1 MYTSDSDCELVR
13 VQWHRFKPD
22 STLHPLIRTMAHP
35 AFKVD
40 DFDRAISGCKL
51 LLAPY
56 EPIAG
61 FRVAISEDGGVPI
74 ELIQTNL
81 TDEEIWNRA
90 KAGGQTAQ

>member
-22 STLHPLIRTMAHP
+22 STLHPLIRTMPHP

-40 DFDRAISGCKL
+40 DLDQAISGCKL

-61 FRVAISEDGGVPI
+61 FRVAIIEDGGVPI

-81 TDEEIWNRA
+81 SDEEIWNRA
-90 KAGGQTAQ
+90 KAGGHN